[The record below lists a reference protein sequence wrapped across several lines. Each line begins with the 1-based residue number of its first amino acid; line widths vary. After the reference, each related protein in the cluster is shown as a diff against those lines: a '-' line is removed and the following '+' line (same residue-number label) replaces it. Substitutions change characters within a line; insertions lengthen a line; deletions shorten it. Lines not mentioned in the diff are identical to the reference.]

1 VESCLLLGIKT
12 EVAGAY
18 QRRGRSG
25 ALMDLAQ
32 VDEAQNIPTARKV
45 GANRFGEGVS
55 RGLESVTAPSAPR
68 R

>member
-1 VESCLLLGIKT
+1 
-12 EVAGAY
+12 
-18 QRRGRSG
+18 
-25 ALMDLAQ
+25 MDLAQ